1 MEQIGQL
8 DMFEKNTKEYNALFA
23 KCEAVASYV
32 LDYANSKQLR
42 RGWGHIS
49 ECWSQADLT
58 AQFMEHKITTK
69 AADLEWAR
77 FRVTTLRSMEAEV
90 RAA

>member
-1 MEQIGQL
+1 M
-8 DMFEKNTKEYNALFA
+8 DMNELETKAELAREA
-23 KCEAVASYV
+23 KAEEVARHV
-32 LDYANSKQLR
+32 MDYANSKQLR

-49 ECWSQADLT
+49 ECWTVADLKV
-58 AQFMEHKITTK
+58 QFLEHNIMTK
-69 AADLEWAR
+69 SAGLEWAR

>member
-1 MEQIGQL
+1 MDNFAE
-8 DMFEKNTKEYNALFA
+8 NVKEYNALHA

-69 AADLEWAR
+69 SAGLEWAR
-77 FRVTTLRSMEAEV
+77 FRVTTLREAEREV